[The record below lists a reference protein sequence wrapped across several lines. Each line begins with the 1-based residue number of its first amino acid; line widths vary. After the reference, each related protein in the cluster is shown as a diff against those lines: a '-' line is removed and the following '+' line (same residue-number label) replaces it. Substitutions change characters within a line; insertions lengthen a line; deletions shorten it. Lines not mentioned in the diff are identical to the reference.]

1 MQANQHI
8 AMSRQEMLNGAERAT
23 GQKNYVHARLQA
35 EQTQMNAHL
44 GTPSVRLRLAVDAL
58 HTDYRMQ
65 PQQHF
70 RTTK

>member
-1 MQANQHI
+1 MQANLHI
-8 AMSRQEMLNGAERAT
+8 AVSRQVRLDNTELAT

-44 GTPSVRLRLAVDAL
+44 GTPSTRLRLAVDAL
-58 HTDYRMQ
+58 HTDNRMQ